1 MKHNV
6 EVGGFDSTCAHGE
19 RRSGGETCQVHFCA
33 IAGGAGHRRS
43 SRGSHRSCRTR
54 GGSTTEACKSHT
66 IGGDVPI
73 LGCSECERI
82 EVEMGFAI
90 HQIHVVSGSRKGE
103 AGVRRRAAPTRVVS
117 FLRIRSRP
125 TSESCT
131 EVEHLH
137 IGFLDEESRTVV
149 FSAIPESQL
158 ALTVVEGFTIAKLFD
173 IDGGCGCRCEVA
185 ALFKFPQVGVAR
197 RYFRTYNSIRLIT
210 GIALH
215 RCGSHEFSAGSI
227 INLIAT
233 GSIAHEAPEVA
244 TAIVE
249 RAVGQTDMV
258 GRCCLATHL
267 KLIAVDRHRV
277 PPCAVNGLT
286 IRQRSWLKR
295 RHYCPHCRGHT
306 QQQQ

>member
-6 EVGGFDSTCAHGE
+6 EVGRFYSTCAHGE
-19 RRSGGETCQVHFCA
+19 RRSGGETGQVHFCA

-43 SRGSHRSCRTR
+43 SRGGHRGCRTR
-54 GGSTTEACKSHT
+54 GGSTAKACKGHT

-82 EVEMGFAI
+82 EVKMGFTI
-90 HQIHVVSGSRKGE
+90 HQIHIILRGRERE
-103 AGVRRRAAPTRVVS
+103 ARVRRRAGPTRVVS
-117 FLRIRSRP
+117 FACIRSRP
-125 TSESCT
+125 TSKSCT

-149 FSAIPESQL
+149 LSAIPESQL
-158 ALTVVEGFTIAKLFD
+158 ALTIVEGFTIAKLFD
-173 IDGGCGCRCEVA
+173 IDGGCSCRCEVA
-185 ALFKFPQVGVAR
+185 ALFKFPQVGITR
-197 RYFRTYNSIRLIT
+197 RYFRTYDSIRLIT

-215 RCGSHEFSAGSI
+215 RCGCHEFSASGI

-249 RAVGQTDMV
+249 GAVGQTDII
-258 GRCCLATHL
+258 GRCSLTTHL

-286 IRQRSWLKR
+286 IRQGRWLKR
-295 RHYCPHCRGHT
+295 RYYCPHCRGHT